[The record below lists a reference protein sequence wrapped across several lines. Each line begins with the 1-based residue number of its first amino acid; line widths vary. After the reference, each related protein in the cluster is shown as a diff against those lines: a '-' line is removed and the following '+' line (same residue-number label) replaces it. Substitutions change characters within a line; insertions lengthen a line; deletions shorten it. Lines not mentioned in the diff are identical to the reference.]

1 MLIHN
6 YSAQL
11 IVSSACPVGL
21 VLKKTIANCSNS
33 SFDKEKNFL
42 FHTGTLKNLKVEKM
56 AKELSFQL
64 VDKKYIEVVPLR
76 MPEKNIDHY
85 YAYLFTQW
93 DWMSQSSSCDMLLF
107 RLKKVEITFLCTR

>member
-33 SFDKEKNFL
+33 SFDKEKYLFVYWHVKKFL
-42 FHTGTLKNLKVEKM
+42 KADQT
-56 AKELSFQL
+56 AKEFKFL
-64 VDKKYIEVVPLR
+64 
-76 MPEKNIDHY
+76 ID
-85 YAYLFTQW
+85 
-93 DWMSQSSSCDMLLF
+93 
-107 RLKKVEITFLCTR
+107 R